1 MVTYFY
7 RTENLIYALGG
18 YNGRTRMASV
28 ERYYPDKNQW
38 EMTTPMNKQ
47 RSDASA
53 ASLQGKVLTRHRP
66 CAIAAVERY
75 YPDK

>member
-1 MVTYFY
+1 M
-7 RTENLIYALGG
+7 IYALGG

-28 ERYYPDKNQW
+28 ERYYPDRNQW

-53 ASLQGKVLTRHRP
+53 ASLGGKVHILLNIKIISWHRL
-66 CAIAAVERY
+66 A
-75 YPDK
+75 DN

>member
-1 MVTYFY
+1 MFRIIPGSLRIYHFIISY
-7 RTENLIYALGG
+7 IYLADGLIYALGG
-18 YNGRTRMASV
+18 YNGRTRMSSV

-53 ASLQGKVLTRHRP
+53 ASLGGKV
-66 CAIAAVERY
+66 
-75 YPDK
+75 

>member
-1 MVTYFY
+1 MDSYYFFVCLDG
-7 RTENLIYALGG
+7 LIYALGG
-18 YNGRTRMASV
+18 YNGRTRMSSV

-53 ASLQGKVLTRHRP
+53 ASLSGKVMLM
-66 CAIAAVERY
+66 
-75 YPDK
+75 

>member
-1 MVTYFY
+1 MTNVFTLYFKDG
-7 RTENLIYALGG
+7 LIYALGG
-18 YNGRTRMASV
+18 YNGRTRMSSV

-53 ASLQGKVLTRHRP
+53 ASLGGKVNELWINYVVRLT
-66 CAIAAVERY
+66 
-75 YPDK
+75 